1 MTGGRAAAVATGGT
15 AAALGLAL
23 APELRLRRAQR
34 KLTDRWQDV
43 AVEPRGTTLLGISFR
58 PRQAEALGLEPRET
72 LAALLGYRYDLVRL
86 AAYWDHMENEPGGFD
101 PSELDWQVEAAE
113 KAGKS
118 VIICTGAVKA
128 FGYPEFFVP
137 AHHAR
142 RRIPEGS
149 LITPSTHPEL
159 CSGAVN
165 FTRRVVERYRDRP
178 AVVAWQI
185 EHEAFDPL
193 GLEHSWRLSGALVD
207 AELEVLRSTD
217 PTRPVIMNGFL
228 PTSVP
233 VRLSQSWRTRGQ
245 GDSLAGALPRAD
257 IVGIDFYPR
266 HALVSVGPWALYLD
280 GSTMPWHQG
289 WRRKLRDW
297 ASNGTSA
304 DGTSAD
310 GTSADGTSA
319 DGTSADG
326 TSADGTSAD
335 GTSADGTSAD
345 GTSAVARQRQ
355 VMVAEGQAEPWE
367 TVTTPPTPQDRGM
380 ASCLPEH
387 VITNYNHCLRW
398 QSDRGRGFSLWSY
411 LFWGAEYWLARREQG
426 DARYL
431 EAFLRVVER
440 A

>member
-1 MTGGRAAAVATGGT
+1 MTVGRAAAVAGGG
-15 AAALGLAL
+15 AVAALGLGL
-23 APELRLRRAQR
+23 APELRLRRPQQ

-58 PRQAEALGLEPRET
+58 PRQAEALGLEPRGT
-72 LAALLGYRYDLVRL
+72 LAALLRYPYDLVRL
-86 AAYWDHMENEPGGFD
+86 AAYWDHMESEPGGFD

-137 AHHAR
+137 AHHAQ

-149 LITPSTHPEL
+149 LVTPSTHAEL
-159 CSGAVN
+159 CAGAVN

-207 AELEVLRSTD
+207 AELEVLRTTD

-257 IVGIDFYPR
+257 IVAIDFYPR
-266 HALVSVGPWALYLD
+266 HALVNAGPWALYLD

-297 ASNGTSA
+297 ASNRPPHGTSA

-310 GTSADGTSA
+310 GTSADGTS
-319 DGTSADG
+319 T
-326 TSADGTSAD
+326 
-335 GTSADGTSAD
+335 
-345 GTSAVARQRQ
+345 VAHRRQ

-367 TVTTPPTPQDRGM
+367 TVTIPPTPQDRAM

-387 VITNYNHCLRW
+387 MITNYNHCLRW
-398 QSDRGRGFSLWSY
+398 QNDGRRSLPLWSY